1 MANVKTKKILIVEDE
16 VSLRSILANRLKELG
31 HEIFISSNG
40 RDGLKQATQI
50 HPDLIILDLIMP
62 GMGGF
67 GMMRELRLDDWGR
80 DARILVLTNMAISE
94 EADGVK
100 KLGALDVLV
109 KSNHRMED
117 IIKRIGKCLAIT
129 SAAK

>member
-1 MANVKTKKILIVEDE
+1 MGNVKAKKILIVEDE

-31 HEIFISSNG
+31 YEIFISNNG
-40 RDGLKQATQI
+40 RDGLIQATQI

-80 DARILVLTNMAISE
+80 DARVLVLTNMAISE

-117 IIKRIGKCLAIT
+117 ITKKIGECLAKT
-129 SAAK
+129 SAVK